1 MFHDVVTIYNKYREA
16 GKERWQRHIIT
27 GVNWTDIQGAV
38 ARKSGV
44 AAVNSFMLIIP
55 AAELSGYKTP
65 RDFAACESKA
75 DSWTVA
81 PQDTVVLGALDV
93 EIATTPG
100 KDLAACDNVRTVT
113 AVDSYLHGALANLE
127 VSGK

>member
-1 MFHDVVTIYNKYREA
+1 MFHDAVTIYNKYRA
-16 GKERWQRHIIT
+16 DGKECWQRHVIT

-55 AAELSGYKTP
+55 AAELSGYRTP
-65 RDFAACESKA
+65 HDFAACESKP

-81 PQDTVVLGALDV
+81 PQDTIARGVLDV
-93 EIATTPG
+93 EITTTPG
-100 KDLAACDNVRTVT
+100 KDLAAYDNVRTVT